1 MRDYERPS
9 RVGKDVRRDG
19 DRIHHLVQELETY
32 GDGDGRDDAIED
44 VRRRVSRQTCMDKL
58 RDHKEFVTKLSARL
72 RENDVCSICMEQVGT
87 ISVVG
92 DASDV
97 DAIQHGQD
105 GQNET
110 DKTNGATAAVVG
122 CCFNRFCLTCLQEW
136 RQYKEVCPMCR
147 VPLRIE
153 DTHVVVDEHFKLAM
167 RHKIEQRLEHD
178 RKIMNDEI
186 QRQTR
191 YLQDFVDLMND
202 PSTRQR
208 QQLMTARGSMYRHT
222 RAERSKTVNGNKVA
236 DIVDVVRQR
245 WSSDQESPPKVI
257 VFSDN
262 TSIFGALAKE
272 LDGLGVSHSE
282 LDGGSIRDMDSIISR
297 YKCGDLSVIMVNSS
311 MFDCGMNLENTT
323 DIVFVHKVKNAAKYD
338 QVIGRAQRY
347 GRRNRLNGVA
357 ALPPET
363 RSSPTSVTPNS
374 RTIMARGNRPEW

>member
-1 MRDYERPS
+1 
-9 RVGKDVRRDG
+9 
-19 DRIHHLVQELETY
+19 
-32 GDGDGRDDAIED
+32 
-44 VRRRVSRQTCMDKL
+44 
-58 RDHKEFVTKLSARL
+58 
-72 RENDVCSICMEQVGT
+72 
-87 ISVVG
+87 
-92 DASDV
+92 
-97 DAIQHGQD
+97 
-105 GQNET
+105 
-110 DKTNGATAAVVG
+110 
-122 CCFNRFCLTCLQEW
+122 
-136 RQYKEVCPMCR
+136 
-147 VPLRIE
+147 
-153 DTHVVVDEHFKLAM
+153 M

-347 GRRNRLNGVA
+347 GRRNRRMVWQLYHQNEILADLGDT
-357 ALPPET
+357 E
-363 RSSPTSVTPNS
+363 
-374 RTIMARGNRPEW
+374 